1 MEVIL
6 LESLPPLGDRGDTV
20 KVKPGYAR
28 NYLFPRKIA
37 ILATAANKRVFE
49 ESERVKKRRDIIE
62 MRSAKDQAGKLAD
75 VSCTITVKVGEDDK
89 LYGSVS
95 AADISKELANQGF
108 DIDKKKVLLEEPIK
122 KIGVYTVEVKLHREV
137 NVPIKVWVVKQ

>member
-6 LESLPPLGDRGDTV
+6 LKSLPPLGSRGDTV
-20 KVKPGYAR
+20 RVKPGYAR
-28 NYLFPRKIA
+28 NYLFPNQFA
-37 ILATAANKRVFE
+37 VLATESNKRVYAE
-49 ESERVKKRRDIIE
+49 EERVLHRRDIVE
-62 MRSAKDQAGKLAD
+62 MRAAKEKANKLSD

-95 AADISKELANQGF
+95 SADIAKELANQGF
-108 DIDKKKVLLEEPIK
+108 EIDKKRILLEEPIK
-122 KIGVYTVEVKLHREV
+122 KIGVYTVDVRLHREV

>member
-1 MEVIL
+1 VEIIL
-6 LESLPPLGDRGDTV
+6 LESLPPLGNCGDTV

-28 NYLFPRKIA
+28 NYLFPRKFA
-37 ILATAANKRVFE
+37 IPATAANKRVFE
-49 ESERVKKRRDIIE
+49 ESERVKHRRDLIE
-62 MRSAKDQAGKLAD
+62 MRSAKDQAGKLTN
-75 VSCTITVKVGEDDK
+75 VSCTMTVKVGEDDK

-95 AADISKELANQGF
+95 ATDISKELVNQGF
-108 DIDKKKVLLEEPIK
+108 EIDKKQILLEEPIK

>member
-1 MEVIL
+1 VEVIL

>member
-6 LESLPPLGDRGDTV
+6 LESLPSLGDRGDTV
-20 KVKPGYAR
+20 RVKPGYAR
-28 NYLFPRKIA
+28 NYLFPRSIA
-37 ILATAANKRVFE
+37 VPATDANRRIFE
-49 ESERVKKRRDIIE
+49 ESERVKHRRDLIE
-62 MRSAKDQAGKLAD
+62 MRSAKDRAGKLTN

-95 AADISKELANQGF
+95 ASDIAKELANQGF
-108 DIDKKKVLLEEPIK
+108 EIDKKQILLEEPIK
-122 KIGVYTVEVKLHREV
+122 KIGVYTVDVKLHREV

>member
-6 LESLPPLGDRGDTV
+6 LETLPPLGSRGDTV
-20 KVKPGYAR
+20 RVKPGYAR
-28 NYLFPRKIA
+28 NFLFPRSIA
-37 ILATAANKRVFE
+37 IPATAANKRVFE
-49 ESERVKKRRDIIE
+49 ESERVKHRRDLIE
-62 MRSAKDQAGKLAD
+62 MRSAKDRAAKLTN

-95 AADISKELANQGF
+95 SADISKELANQGF
-108 DIDKKKVLLEEPIK
+108 EIDKKQILLEEPIK
-122 KIGVYTVEVKLHREV
+122 KIGVYTIDVKLHREV